1 MIKKFKTYP
10 AGIITSGETC
20 QCPSEAAR
28 AVDRPPSGL
37 IAPLV
42 DAWYAQTVALPS
54 GNDKPPDPIKPQL
67 VEQIG
72 NGFGGLLDLVH

>member
-1 MIKKFKTYP
+1 
-10 AGIITSGETC
+10 
-20 QCPSEAAR
+20 
-28 AVDRPPSGL
+28 VDRPPSGL

-54 GNDKPPDPIKPQL
+54 GKDKPPDPIKPQL

-72 NGFGGLLDLVH
+72 NGFGGLLDLAH

>member
-1 MIKKFKTYP
+1 MKYP
-10 AGIITSGETC
+10 AGIIISGEAC

-37 IAPLV
+37 IDPLV

-54 GNDKPPDPIKPQL
+54 GKDKPHNPIKRQM
-67 VEQIG
+67 VELID
-72 NGFGGLLDLVH
+72 NGFGGLLDLAH